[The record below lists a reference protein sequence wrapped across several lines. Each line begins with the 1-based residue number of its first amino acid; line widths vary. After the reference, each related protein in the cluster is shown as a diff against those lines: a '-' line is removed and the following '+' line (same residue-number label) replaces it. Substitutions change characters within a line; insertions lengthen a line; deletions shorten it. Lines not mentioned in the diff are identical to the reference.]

1 MNKLKSGLRRIKG
14 FTLIELMIV
23 IAVIAILAAIAYP
36 SYQQYVKRTKRV
48 EAQAYLLELAHKLE
62 SYKLVNK
69 SFSGLDISDIGSA
82 TFPLTGIPT
91 YTIELTD
98 RNNVS
103 FITGA
108 SPNEQTWLLKAIPTG
123 SQADDGDL
131 TLNNTEEKCW
141 YKNAAYAT
149 GPCYSWTDN

>member
-1 MNKLKSGLRRIKG
+1 VNTLKSDLSRIKG
-14 FTLIELMIV
+14 FTLIELMVV

-48 EAQAYLLELAHKLE
+48 EAQAYLVELAHKLE

-69 SFSGLDISDIGSA
+69 SFSGLEISDIGSA
-82 TFPLTGIPT
+82 AFPLTGTPT

-131 TLNNTEEKCW
+131 TLNNTEERCW

-149 GPCYSWTDN
+149 GPCYSWTDK

>member
-82 TFPLTGIPT
+82 SFPLTGIPT

>member
-82 TFPLTGIPT
+82 SFPLTGIPT

-141 YKNAAYAT
+141 YKNTAYAT

>member
-1 MNKLKSGLRRIKG
+1 MNTLKSDLSRIKG
-14 FTLIELMIV
+14 FTLIELMVV

-48 EAQAYLLELAHKLE
+48 EAQAYLVELAHKLE

-69 SFSGLDISDIGSA
+69 SFSGLEISDIGSA
-82 TFPLTGIPT
+82 AFPLTGTPT

-149 GPCYSWTDN
+149 GPCYSWTDK

>member
-1 MNKLKSGLRRIKG
+1 MNTLKSDLSRIKG
-14 FTLIELMIV
+14 FTLIELMVV

-48 EAQAYLLELAHKLE
+48 EAQAYLVELAHKLE

-69 SFSGLDISDIGSA
+69 SFSGLEISDIGSA
-82 TFPLTGIPT
+82 AFPLTGTPT

-131 TLNNTEEKCW
+131 TLNNTEERCW

-149 GPCYSWTDN
+149 GPCYSWTDK

>member
-1 MNKLKSGLRRIKG
+1 MKKFKEDLRRVKG

-23 IAVIAILAAIAYP
+23 VAIIAILAAIAYP
-36 SYQQYVKRTKRV
+36 SYQNYVKRTKRL
-48 EAQAYLLELAHKLE
+48 EAQAYLVELGHKLE

-69 SFSGLDISDIGSA
+69 SFAGMGIADIGSA
-82 TFPLTGIPT
+82 SFPLNGSPT

-98 RNNVS
+98 RNNIS

-108 SPNEQTWLLKAIPTG
+108 SPNEQTWLLKAVPTG

-141 YKNAAYAT
+141 YKNASYYT
-149 GPCYSWTDN
+149 GPCYSWIDQ